1 MTDFILGV
9 FEITIGMSLFIA
21 LLLIGLKLFGGKF
34 TAKCRYIIWALVML
48 RLAIPFGFGLL
59 PTFIEI
65 PIDTELVQSEDLSS
79 VLSENTDPVTSVQPS
94 DPGNIAVN
102 PTVPNTP
109 LFPNVDPVNP
119 DNTPILP
126 GEQAESVIPSDPVI
140 ETPTEQ
146 PVSLR
151 QILDIA
157 GIVYLTGAA
166 IFLVWSLVS
175 YFIYTRKIL
184 RSAKAADDRTQKI
197 FSTICKKYGMKKQPT
212 LLVAS
217 GIHSPAAFGIF
228 RRRIVLPDI
237 AFSENGLV
245 GTLAHEV
252 THCKRGDLYM
262 KLVELIA
269 CSLNWF
275 NPLVHI
281 TAFQCEMEMELSCDE
296 KVLSGSSDAARA
308 AYADVMLDII
318 RRCRRNRGALT
329 THFNPKKSAVTA
341 RFKNILY
348 GSGKRR
354 GRILIGVCL
363 VLCVLAGAIVACQ
376 TGDDLPD
383 DFDYAEGIYI
393 KDIAGADMV
402 LIDGT
407 SPCTFWGADG
417 VVIEGLTDGD
427 RIRISVREFLDSSP
441 MQAEVYSIEKLSDGT
456 IDDIDPAAL
465 DSLREL
471 GWIDDTS
478 NQKELPNYL
487 EIPAITLTQIE
498 TLPYSE
504 ETAVFTASPVGR
516 TPTIFFFDNS
526 LTFYFR
532 NYLSIDMD
540 TEYFTGTLTL
550 PDGFTDAKLLH
561 VTGGAGS
568 GEIFVSI
575 EAIYDGKK
583 EYLTYGFFGME
594 APSGVYVLDDVQVQ
608 RLMEAIAYSDENR
621 QSTDTQGPFIGY
633 VESKETPWIQ
643 LYTEINGTYIGR
655 IPYEIFN
662 GWPATDRNSEGWT
675 PGWEPDYMKYYY
687 AEFDDFRWAAVHLES
702 TVLGS
707 GRVNVAT
714 SSDGGNTWTCGN
726 YTDDYGGNHVVGI
739 GFASSS
745 VGIMCFD
752 AMYEHDLFTDSEM
765 VLPIVLSRTEDSGK
779 TWERMEIAVPDG
791 WENYRTRPSV
801 PVFDGASGRIPVT
814 RYDKTTG
821 DEVDTV
827 YLVSADAGLT
837 WEWEYPSSSNEFN
850 PDAYAA
856 LIPNSSADRLFWHR
870 IAGTDDYLYFCAIRR
885 INSTMTSY
893 TDDPPKD
900 FAIYHINSSKMDA
913 LGYIEAKIPADIVY
927 DTVCPVVAM
936 DGSGSEKCEF
946 VLQLTKGD
954 ETFYVSFANYDNI
967 AEGNLLKFD
976 FVGILGDYRVN
987 ELKAQYPDAF
997 RKAEKFYWNFTLA
1010 DFKNEN
1016 PGNSFV
1022 YEGYTVEYECE
1033 SPYGGKFDFHIH
1045 LPQLNSN
1052 ALYAEKWN
1060 YIYQEYEVEFGDLLR
1075 KTVHGTNTD
1084 HYLNITYNTVTT
1096 GDVLTIY
1103 IIKSHGILASGA
1115 YTRDYDIFHYNMKT
1129 DRILSTNEFIAYYAE
1144 GQFADYTVAKIVE
1157 FMNQIHINADEMGNP
1172 MPLTEEDII
1181 GVIPSVFGDG
1191 KFDVVYHGY
1200 SMEGYDA
1207 TRLLFSAYPTY
1218 NHQYSYRLTYHDYLN
1233 CDEWKM
1239 YGQPTGYRLL
1249 LSQRVAGE
1257 FSAGYYVDCLFTED
1271 IAEPPESYSLSE
1283 HGGYYT
1289 PVGEDSYGNMCIF
1302 IDHETAVGHLNT
1314 VIPFDM
1320 PTTAQDYYRG
1330 VHNKYFSYDR
1340 ILNGTNYQVSQ
1351 NIAVQ
1356 VTEVL
1361 DAYRNGKDPNEL
1373 FPASK
1378 TEYTVYP
1385 LEMIRENPT
1394 AEEIGEILKNTS
1406 VGESGIINFSI
1417 DLGDGWNMALPIDIG
1432 GFGESVQAYFTGVYI
1447 SQNQEK
1453 GPVTTEEILNSILE
1467 NKQSFYI
1474 TSSKKNV
1481 LLSEYKA
1488 ETDYSVKKYTILD
1501 LNDDR
1506 DPEMVLWLGYGTN
1519 DYAGFLVLHRDGD
1532 TVYAHG
1538 FSYRGF
1544 NGLNGDGV
1552 YTSSSS
1558 AFNMSILKLDFDG
1571 DTCTETVLARRE
1583 GDGNP
1588 ESVTYYI
1595 EDRIGTAEEFEK
1607 YFKRYNSRSIPD
1619 WYSYDIEEITD
1630 IDDWH
1635 TLLWAE
1641 GLPDDE
1647 NRQPSQ
1653 NVFSFIRDL
1662 VKGESDIPEINGLGI
1677 KDYSIALLKDSAYD
1691 SLFRFTFTVT
1701 GNSLPQTLLPGTYT
1715 WMLLDGMELSI
1726 YTEGIPA
1733 TQEEAE
1739 AYWKR
1744 MRGLDRFEGN
1754 SAVEAVNTYLSWMP
1768 YIYEVSPYGKW
1779 DPENYHLP
1787 YNYICAHYGNENLE
1801 ISFDKLQ
1808 SLMTEKFGITVDRP
1822 NENRLLS
1829 RCEYNKET
1837 DTVRYADTR
1846 GYSAVHRILDIREE
1860 DGITYVIVQLFADRH
1875 RMIPSHKLQFAIGE
1889 GEVFL
1894 GSEIIQHS
1902 SYEPREL
1909 S

>member
-21 LLLIGLKLFGGKF
+21 LLLLGLKLFGGKF
-34 TAKCRYIIWALVML
+34 TAKCRYIIWALVMI
-48 RLAIPFGFGLL
+48 RLAIPFSFGLL

-79 VLSENTDPVTSVQPS
+79 VLSENTDSVPSVQPS
-94 DPGNIAVN
+94 DPGDVVVT
-102 PTVPNTP
+102 PTTP
-109 LFPNVDPVNP
+109 STPVFPNVDTANP
-119 DNTPILP
+119 GSTPILP
-126 GEQAESVIPSDPVI
+126 VTPTVPGDQVESVIPSDPVI

-151 QILDIA
+151 QIIDIA

-175 YFIYTRKIL
+175 YFMYTRKIL
-184 RSAKAADDRTQKI
+184 RSVKAADKRTQQI
-197 FSTICKKYGMKKQPT
+197 FSTICKKYGIKKQPT

-228 RRRIVLPDI
+228 RRKIVLPDI
-237 AFSENGLV
+237 AFTENGLV

-281 TAFQCEMEMELSCDE
+281 AAFQCEMEMELSCDE
-296 KVLSGSSDAARA
+296 KVLSGSSEAARA

-363 VLCVLAGAIVACQ
+363 VLCILAGAFVACQ
-376 TGDDLPD
+376 TGDDHW
-383 DFDYAEGIYI
+383 YAEGYYLKCDNGSDVII
-393 KDIAGADMV
+393 MDADGANPA
-402 LIDGT
+402 
-407 SPCTFWGADG
+407 SPCQMTPADDS
-417 VVIEGLTDGD
+417 VSFEGLTDGD
-427 RIRISVREFLDSSP
+427 RIKVEISMIMTTYP
-441 MQAEVYSIEKLSDGT
+441 GQTEVYSIEKLSDGERN
-456 IDDIDPAAL
+456 DIDSAVL
-465 DSLREL
+465 DSLHEL
-471 GWIDDTS
+471 RWIEAKDE
-478 NQKELPNYL
+478 N
-487 EIPAITLTQIE
+487 
-498 TLPYSE
+498 
-504 ETAVFTASPVGR
+504 
-516 TPTIFFFDNS
+516 
-526 LTFYFR
+526 
-532 NYLSIDMD
+532 
-540 TEYFTGTLTL
+540 TL
-550 PDGFTDAKLLH
+550 PDNFTEFYHEAEAVYALFTGYRSDIYSIGTFSENGAKYRSVDINGYTTLAELR
-561 VTGGAGS
+561 AYCEQYFGS
-568 GEIFVSI
+568 ELTDELMSKTVSEEHPLYREHKGTLSRFDGYTAQIGYDVGQNYYMTLENVENGIYTVKIVATMTEGNRTIPATAYCTYTITEDGEIRFTSFELMAEKLF
-575 EAIYDGKK
+575 EA
-583 EYLTYGFFGME
+583 
-594 APSGVYVLDDVQVQ
+594 
-608 RLMEAIAYSDENR
+608 
-621 QSTDTQGPFIGY
+621 
-633 VESKETPWIQ
+633 
-643 LYTEINGTYIGR
+643 
-655 IPYEIFN
+655 
-662 GWPATDRNSEGWT
+662 
-675 PGWEPDYMKYYY
+675 
-687 AEFDDFRWAAVHLES
+687 LEQ
-702 TVLGS
+702 
-707 GRVNVAT
+707 
-714 SSDGGNTWTCGN
+714 
-726 YTDDYGGNHVVGI
+726 
-739 GFASSS
+739 
-745 VGIMCFD
+745 
-752 AMYEHDLFTDSEM
+752 
-765 VLPIVLSRTEDSGK
+765 
-779 TWERMEIAVPDG
+779 
-791 WENYRTRPSV
+791 
-801 PVFDGASGRIPVT
+801 IPV
-814 RYDKTTG
+814 
-821 DEVDTV
+821 EP
-827 YLVSADAGLT
+827 A
-837 WEWEYPSSSNEFN
+837 PFN

-967 AEGNLLKFD
+967 AEGNPLKFD
-976 FVGILGDYRVN
+976 FVGILGDDRVN

-1129 DRILSTNEFIAYYAE
+1129 DRILSTNEFLAYYAE
-1144 GQFADYTVAKIVE
+1144 GQFADYTVTKIVE

-1172 MPLTEEDII
+1172 LPLTEEDII

-1218 NHQYSYRLTYHDYLN
+1218 NHQYSYRMTYHDYLN

-1239 YGQPTGYRLL
+1239 YGQPAGYRLL

-1257 FSAGYYVDCLFTED
+1257 FSAGYYVDCIFTED

-1340 ILNGTNYQVSQ
+1340 ILNGTNYQVNQ

-1378 TEYTVYP
+1378 TEYTSYP

-1417 DLGDGWNMALPIDIG
+1417 DLGDGWTMALPIGIG
-1432 GFGESVQAYFTGVYI
+1432 GFGDTWQAYFTGVYFA
-1447 SQNQEK
+1447 N
-1453 GPVTTEEILNSILE
+1453 
-1467 NKQSFYI
+1467 
-1474 TSSKKNV
+1474 
-1481 LLSEYKA
+1481 
-1488 ETDYSVKKYTILD
+1488 
-1501 LNDDR
+1501 
-1506 DPEMVLWLGYGTN
+1506 GTPKE
-1519 DYAGFLVLHRDGD
+1519 D
-1532 TVYAHG
+1532 T
-1538 FSYRGF
+1538 
-1544 NGLNGDGV
+1544 
-1552 YTSSSS
+1552 
-1558 AFNMSILKLDFDG
+1558 
-1571 DTCTETVLARRE
+1571 
-1583 GDGNP
+1583 
-1588 ESVTYYI
+1588 
-1595 EDRIGTAEEFEK
+1595 
-1607 YFKRYNSRSIPD
+1607 
-1619 WYSYDIEEITD
+1619 ITD
-1630 IDDWH
+1630 IADW
-1635 TLLWAE
+1635 E
-1641 GLPDDE
+1641 KLPWSE
-1647 NRQPSQ
+1647 SWERWGRKPASNAY
-1653 NVFSFIRDL
+1653 NFIYNL
-1662 VKGESDIPEINGLGI
+1662 VSGESEIPEYNGLGI
-1677 KDYSIALLKDSAYD
+1677 KEYSISVVEDEGSGIGTTL
-1691 SLFRFTFTVT
+1691 RFTFKVE
-1701 GNSLPQTLLPGTYT
+1701 GLSLPSTLIPAIYT
-1715 WMLLDGMELSI
+1715 WTIYDGMSLLV
-1726 YTEGIPA
+1726 YTEGLP
-1733 TQEEAE
+1733 TNYEEGT
-1739 AYWKR
+1739 AYENR
-1744 MRGLDRFEGN
+1744 MRGLHRFEGN
-1754 SAVEAVNTYLSWMP
+1754 SAVEAVDTYLSWMP
-1768 YIYEVSPYGKW
+1768 YIYEVSPYGEW

-1787 YNYICAHYGNENLE
+1787 YNYICAHYGKNLE
-1801 ISFDKLQ
+1801 ISFSELQ
-1808 SLMTEKFGITVDRP
+1808 NLMAEKFGIAVERP
-1822 NENRLLS
+1822 EKSGLLS
-1829 RCEYNKET
+1829 RCEYDNER

-1846 GYSAVHRILDIREE
+1846 GYTAVHRFLDVHEE
-1860 DGITYVIVQLFADRH
+1860 NGITYVSVMLFADKH
-1875 RMIPSHKLQFAIGE
+1875 YLIPSHTIQYKIGE
-1889 GEVFL
+1889 GNVFL
-1894 GSEIIQHS
+1894 GCEIIREGN
-1902 SYEPREL
+1902 YEPREL

>member
-21 LLLIGLKLFGGKF
+21 LLLIGLKLFGSKF
-34 TAKCRYIIWALVML
+34 TAKCRYIIWALVMI
-48 RLAIPFGFGLL
+48 RLAIPFSFGLL
-59 PTFIEI
+59 PTLIEI

-79 VLSENTDPVTSVQPS
+79 VLSENTDSVTSVQPS
-94 DPGNIAVN
+94 DPGDVVVT
-102 PTVPNTP
+102 PTTP
-109 LFPNVDPVNP
+109 STPVFPNVDTANP
-119 DNTPILP
+119 GSTPILP
-126 GEQAESVIPSDPVI
+126 VTPTAPGDQAESVIPSNPVI

-228 RRRIVLPDI
+228 RRKIVLPDI

-281 TAFQCEMEMELSCDE
+281 AAFQCEMEMELSCDE

-308 AYADVMLDII
+308 AYGEVMLDII

-363 VLCVLAGAIVACQ
+363 VLCILAGAFVACQ
-376 TGDDLPD
+376 TGDDLTD
-383 DFDYAEGIYI
+383 DHWYAEGYYLKCDNGSDVIVM
-393 KDIAGADMV
+393 DADGANPA
-402 LIDGT
+402 
-407 SPCTFWGADG
+407 SPCQMTPADDSVTF
-417 VVIEGLTDGD
+417 EGLTDGD
-427 RIRISVREFLDSSP
+427 RIKVEISMIMTTYP
-441 MQAEVYSIEKLSDGT
+441 GQTEVYSIEKLSDGERN
-456 IDDIDPAAL
+456 DIDSAVL
-465 DSLREL
+465 DSLHEL
-471 GWIDDTS
+471 RWIEAKDE
-478 NQKELPNYL
+478 N
-487 EIPAITLTQIE
+487 
-498 TLPYSE
+498 
-504 ETAVFTASPVGR
+504 
-516 TPTIFFFDNS
+516 
-526 LTFYFR
+526 
-532 NYLSIDMD
+532 
-540 TEYFTGTLTL
+540 TL
-550 PDGFTDAKLLH
+550 PDNFTEFYHEAEAVYALFTGYRSDIYSIGTFSENGAKYRSVDINGYTTLAELR
-561 VTGGAGS
+561 AYCEQYFGS
-568 GEIFVSI
+568 ELTDELMSKTVSEEHPLYREHKGTLSRFDGYTAQIGYDVGQNYYMTLENVENGIYTVKIVATMTEGNRTIPATAYCTYTITEDGEIRFTSFELMAEKLF
-575 EAIYDGKK
+575 EA
-583 EYLTYGFFGME
+583 
-594 APSGVYVLDDVQVQ
+594 
-608 RLMEAIAYSDENR
+608 
-621 QSTDTQGPFIGY
+621 
-633 VESKETPWIQ
+633 
-643 LYTEINGTYIGR
+643 
-655 IPYEIFN
+655 
-662 GWPATDRNSEGWT
+662 
-675 PGWEPDYMKYYY
+675 
-687 AEFDDFRWAAVHLES
+687 LEQ
-702 TVLGS
+702 
-707 GRVNVAT
+707 
-714 SSDGGNTWTCGN
+714 
-726 YTDDYGGNHVVGI
+726 
-739 GFASSS
+739 
-745 VGIMCFD
+745 
-752 AMYEHDLFTDSEM
+752 
-765 VLPIVLSRTEDSGK
+765 
-779 TWERMEIAVPDG
+779 
-791 WENYRTRPSV
+791 
-801 PVFDGASGRIPVT
+801 IPV
-814 RYDKTTG
+814 
-821 DEVDTV
+821 EP
-827 YLVSADAGLT
+827 A
-837 WEWEYPSSSNEFN
+837 PFN

-967 AEGNLLKFD
+967 AEGNPLKFD
-976 FVGILGDYRVN
+976 FVGILGDDRVN

-1033 SPYGGKFDFHIH
+1033 SPYGSTFDFHIH

-1129 DRILSTNEFIAYYAE
+1129 DRILSTNEFLAYYAE
-1144 GQFADYTVAKIVE
+1144 GQFADYTVTKIVE

-1172 MPLTEEDII
+1172 LPLTEEDII

-1271 IAEPPESYSLSE
+1271 IAEPPERYSLSE

-1289 PVGEDSYGNMCIF
+1289 PVGEDPYGNMCIF

-1340 ILNGTNYQVSQ
+1340 ILNGTNYQVNQ

-1378 TEYTVYP
+1378 TEYTSYP

-1432 GFGESVQAYFTGVYI
+1432 GFGESVQAYFTGVYFAHGTPKEEEDIEWTQYSETRTGEDGKIYQI
-1447 SQNQEK
+1447 SFVL
-1453 GPVTTEEILNSILE
+1453 PVEWMHGSGGILNDANGKKRIGSRYIAVNRSKEDFVSSLEEMAEQYHVDLDSPLTGTSDSGISYMGYCFEGEREIPGDITGRYLYRFAYSDSISMHMDVWKR
-1467 NKQSFYI
+1467 NAYDDDSFYEQYVLPIIQSVTIGVTGDYVDTI
-1474 TSSKKNV
+1474 TSLEDYK
-1481 LLSEYKA
+1481 LLGPDFYESYYEYTRA
-1488 ETDYSVKKYTILD
+1488 LI
-1501 LNDDR
+1501 
-1506 DPEMVLWLGYGTN
+1506 
-1519 DYAGFLVLHRDGD
+1519 DGD
-1532 TVYAHG
+1532 TAKMEELSMYPKGTLDSYKDVRFTFKSITREAETGRFILTAEVSEGHVVIPSGTQQFYYCEYPRCALVPILEPPAPNATEASAELSKLLNMTMKFNLDEMEVTEYVIDCLYRKTGKTNFTENEIVEYAKKCFG
-1538 FSYRGF
+1538 VDSFTPNELFKR
-1544 NGLNGDGV
+1544 DGV
-1552 YTSSSS
+1552 YTSLAHGGNHIYHDVISTNYGYESGIYS
-1558 AFNMSILKLDFDG
+1558 VTVRFYADYAKTVYSHLIKYTMVKLDG
-1571 DTCTETVLARRE
+1571 DFSFLAQ
-1583 GDGNP
+1583 
-1588 ESVTYYI
+1588 YI
-1595 EDRIGTAEEFEK
+1595 EEE
-1607 YFKRYNSRSIPD
+1607 SP
-1619 WYSYDIEEITD
+1619 
-1630 IDDWH
+1630 
-1635 TLLWAE
+1635 
-1641 GLPDDE
+1641 
-1647 NRQPSQ
+1647 
-1653 NVFSFIRDL
+1653 
-1662 VKGESDIPEINGLGI
+1662 
-1677 KDYSIALLKDSAYD
+1677 LKP
-1691 SLFRFTFTVT
+1691 FTH
-1701 GNSLPQTLLPGTYT
+1701 
-1715 WMLLDGMELSI
+1715 
-1726 YTEGIPA
+1726 A
-1733 TQEEAE
+1733 T
-1739 AYWKR
+1739 
-1744 MRGLDRFEGN
+1744 
-1754 SAVEAVNTYLSWMP
+1754 
-1768 YIYEVSPYGKW
+1768 
-1779 DPENYHLP
+1779 
-1787 YNYICAHYGNENLE
+1787 
-1801 ISFDKLQ
+1801 
-1808 SLMTEKFGITVDRP
+1808 
-1822 NENRLLS
+1822 
-1829 RCEYNKET
+1829 
-1837 DTVRYADTR
+1837 
-1846 GYSAVHRILDIREE
+1846 
-1860 DGITYVIVQLFADRH
+1860 
-1875 RMIPSHKLQFAIGE
+1875 
-1889 GEVFL
+1889 
-1894 GSEIIQHS
+1894 
-1902 SYEPREL
+1902 
-1909 S
+1909 